1 MYKFSWYTCIFYWK
15 HLVFGIL
22 KKKMYLKFFK
32 KKKKQSISKGKE
44 EKKENGIVEGTSKCP
59 KVQSNV

>member
-1 MYKFSWYTCIFYWK
+1 MYFLLEASSLW
-15 HLVFGIL
+15 HL
-22 KKKMYLKFFK
+22 KKNVFKVLK

-44 EKKENGIVEGTSKCP
+44 EKKENGIVEGTSKGP